1 MTDPVSSAGEIR
13 PAEPASQNDN
23 IRSPWYDF
31 FHTFIRH
38 PMALISGGFILLLVF
53 VAVFAPWLAPFDPMT
68 PDWMALGAGPTP
80 QHWFGTDD
88 LGRDVLSRIIYGA
101 RISLYV
107 GIFSVTLG
115 MAAGVL
121 LGLLAG
127 YYGRWLDMLI
137 MRGSDVLFAF
147 PGMLLAIAVVAIL
160 GPGLNNVIIAVAVFS
175 VPVFARIVR
184 AATLSIKHSAYVE
197 AVRCIGAPDRVVILR
212 HILPGT
218 LSNVIVYFTMRIGTS
233 ILTAASLSF
242 IGLGPEPDVPEWGNI
257 LAMSRNMMMAGKWN
271 VSVFPGLAIFL
282 TVLAFNLLGDALRD
296 TLDPKLKKSS

>member
-1 MTDPVSSAGEIR
+1 MKPTTEAAIARSVLENSTL
-13 PAEPASQNDN
+13 
-23 IRSPWYDF
+23 RSPWHDF
-31 FHTFIRH
+31 IQNLMRN
-38 PMALISGGFILLLVF
+38 PLALVSGGFILLLVI
-53 VAVFAPWLAPFDPMT
+53 VAIFAPWLAPWDPMT
-68 PDWMALGAGPTP
+68 PDWMALSAPP
-80 QHWFGTDD
+80 SAAHWMGTDD

-107 GIFSVTLG
+107 GVLSVTAG
-115 MAAGVL
+115 MVVGIV

-127 YYGRWLDMLI
+127 YYGRWVDMLI

-184 AATLSIKHSAYVE
+184 ASTLSLKQAAYVE
-197 AVRCIGAPDRVVILR
+197 AARCAGAPDRIILIR

-233 ILTAASLSF
+233 ILTAAGLSF

-257 LAMSRNMMMAGKWN
+257 LAMSRSMMMAGEWH
-271 VSVFPGLAIFL
+271 VSVFPGLAIFV

-296 TLDPKLKKSS
+296 TLDPKLKG

>member
-1 MTDPVSSAGEIR
+1 MKTHSHTALAGSAE
-13 PAEPASQNDN
+13 DN
-23 IRSPWYDF
+23 SRLRSPWRDF
-31 FHTFIRH
+31 LQQLLCN
-38 PMALISGGFILLLVF
+38 PLALLSGGFILLLVM
-53 VAVFAPWLAPFDPMT
+53 VALFAPWLAPWDPMT
-68 PDWMALGAGPTP
+68 PDWMALSSPPSAA
-80 QHWFGTDD
+80 HWMGTDD
-88 LGRDVLSRIIYGA
+88 LGRDVMSRIIYGA

-107 GIFSVTLG
+107 GVLSVTSG
-115 MAAGVL
+115 MVVGIL

-127 YYGRWLDMLI
+127 YYGRWVDTLI

-160 GPGLNNVIIAVAVFS
+160 GPGLNNVIIAVAIFS

-184 AATLSIKHSAYVE
+184 ASTLSLKQAAYVE
-197 AVRCIGAPDRVVILR
+197 AVRCAGAPDRVIILR

-233 ILTAASLSF
+233 ILTAAGLSF

-257 LAMSRNMMMAGKWN
+257 LAMSRSMMMAGQWH
-271 VSVFPGLAIFL
+271 VSVFPGLAIFI

-296 TLDPKLKKSS
+296 TLDPKLKG

>member
-1 MTDPVSSAGEIR
+1 MVQPANTLPPLDPANV
-13 PAEPASQNDN
+13 AS
-23 IRSPWYDF
+23 RSDDDIQAPWVDF
-31 FHTFIRH
+31 IQSFVRH
-38 PMALISGGFILLLVF
+38 PMAIISSIFIFFLLLV
-53 VAVFAPWLAPFDPMT
+53 AIFAPWIAPYDPQV
-68 PDWMALGAGPTP
+68 PDWMALGAGPSAA
-80 QHWFGTDD
+80 HWFGTDD

-107 GIFSVTLG
+107 GLLSVTLG
-115 MAAGVL
+115 MVLGVF

-127 YYGRWLDMLI
+127 YYGKWLDMLI

-147 PGMLLAIAVVAIL
+147 PGVMLAIAVVAIL

-184 AATLSIKHSAYVE
+184 ASTLSIKQSAYVE
-197 AVRCIGAPDRVVILR
+197 AVRCVGAPDRVVLLR

-296 TLDPKLKKSS
+296 TLDPKLKK

>member
-1 MTDPVSSAGEIR
+1 MVQPANTLPPLDPANV
-13 PAEPASQNDN
+13 AS
-23 IRSPWYDF
+23 RSDDDIQAPWVDF
-31 FHTFIRH
+31 LQSFVRH
-38 PMALISGGFILLLVF
+38 PMAIISSIFIFFLLLV
-53 VAVFAPWLAPFDPMT
+53 AIFAPWIAPYDPQV
-68 PDWMALGAGPTP
+68 PDWMALGAGPSAA
-80 QHWFGTDD
+80 HWFGTDD

-107 GIFSVTLG
+107 GLLSVTLG
-115 MAAGVL
+115 MVLGVF

-127 YYGRWLDMLI
+127 YYGKWLDMLI

-147 PGMLLAIAVVAIL
+147 PGVMLAIAVVAIL

-184 AATLSIKHSAYVE
+184 ASTLSIKQSAYVE
-197 AVRCIGAPDRVVILR
+197 AVRCVGAPDRVVLLR

-296 TLDPKLKKSS
+296 TLDPKLKK

>member
-1 MTDPVSSAGEIR
+1 MNLPPEPVVAVATLDE
-13 PAEPASQNDN
+13 ET
-23 IRSPWYDF
+23 IRSPWRDF
-31 FHTFIRH
+31 VQVFIRN
-38 PMALISGGFILLLVF
+38 PMALVSSGFVLLLVL
-53 VAVFAPWLAPFDPMT
+53 VAIFAPWLAPWNPME
-68 PDWMALGAGPTP
+68 PDWVSLASPPSAA
-80 QHWFGTDD
+80 HWMGTDD
-88 LGRDVLSRIIYGA
+88 LGRDVMSRIIYGA
-101 RISLYV
+101 RISLYI

-115 MAAGVL
+115 MLVGIV

-127 YYGRWLDMLI
+127 YYGRWVDTLI

-184 AATLSIKHSAYVE
+184 ASTLSLKQAAYVE
-197 AVRCIGAPDRVVILR
+197 AVRCAGAPDRIVLMR

-218 LSNVIVYFTMRIGTS
+218 LPNVIVYFTMRIGTS
-233 ILTAASLSF
+233 ILTAAGLSF

-257 LAMSRNMMMAGKWN
+257 LAMSRSLMMAGAWH
-271 VSVFPGLAIFL
+271 VSVFPGLAIFF

-296 TLDPKLKKSS
+296 TLDPKLKS

>member
-1 MTDPVSSAGEIR
+1 MVQPENTLPPLD
-13 PAEPASQNDN
+13 PAEVAISSKDD
-23 IRSPWYDF
+23 IRSPWLDF
-31 FHTFIRH
+31 FQSFIRH
-38 PMALISGGFILLLVF
+38 PMAIVSSIFILLLVL
-53 VAVFAPWLAPFDPMT
+53 VAIFAPWIAPYDPQV
-68 PDWMALGAGPTP
+68 PDWMALGAGPSAA
-80 QHWFGTDD
+80 HWFGTDD

-107 GIFSVTLG
+107 GLLSVTLG
-115 MAAGVL
+115 MVAGVI

-127 YYGRWLDMLI
+127 YYGKWLDMRL

-147 PGMLLAIAVVAIL
+147 PGVMLAIAVVAIL

-184 AATLSIKHSAYVE
+184 ASTLSIKQSAYVE
-197 AVRCIGAPDRVVILR
+197 AVRCVGAPDRVVILR

-296 TLDPKLKKSS
+296 TLDPKLNI